1 MPTVSHRWRIAGTVA
16 FGLLVAAVIWSV
28 AGAPVPGRPAPP
40 PVAAGVLDGKTLYQ
54 TRCASCHG
62 ARGEGQPN
70 WKSKQADGT
79 YPAPPHD
86 PSGHTW
92 HHADGLLFR
101 IVRDGGQA
109 TGGAGFKSAMP
120 AWRDILSDAEIRAT
134 LEYIKT
140 LWGPAE
146 RKSQA
151 SVSISDPYP

>member
-1 MPTVSHRWRIAGTVA
+1 MSHRWRIAGA
-16 FGLLVAAVIWSV
+16 GALGLLIAVVIWSV
-28 AGAPVPGRPAPP
+28 AGAPVPGRSTPP
-40 PVAAGVLDGKTLYQ
+40 PAAAGTVDGKVLYQ

-62 ARGEGQPN
+62 ARGEGQPD
-70 WKSKQADGT
+70 WKSKKANGT

-109 TGGAGFKSAMP
+109 AAGPGFTSAMP
-120 AWRDILSDAEIRAT
+120 AWKDTLTDAQIRST

-140 LWGPAE
+140 LWGQAE
-146 RKSQA
+146 REFQSGV
-151 SVSISDPYP
+151 SVRDRYP

>member
-1 MPTVSHRWRIAGTVA
+1 MSRSKSAGVV
-16 FGLLVAAVIWSV
+16 GGILLTLAVVWTV
-28 AGAPVPGRPAPP
+28 AGAPRPWSNPQSLTPAS
-40 PVAAGVLDGKTLYQ
+40 GTDGKVLYQ

-62 ARGEGQPN
+62 ARGEGQPD
-70 WKSKQADGT
+70 WKSKKANGT

-109 TGGAGFKSAMP
+109 AAGPGFTSAMP
-120 AWRDILSDAEIRAT
+120 AWKDTLTDAQIRST

-140 LWGPAE
+140 LWGQAE
-146 RKSQA
+146 REFQSGV
-151 SVSISDPYP
+151 SVRDRYP